1 MSAMS
6 DPTAAFLEE
15 LASKGHE
22 PLLHDAT
29 GTLRLDLLGGDDVE
43 RWLVTMDKGDVKV
56 SRRNIRAD
64 AVMRAEKKL
73 FDGMV
78 KGTVNV
84 NAAVLRGVVG
94 IEGDLGLL
102 TSFSRL
108 FPGPP
113 RSVASFLEREKERSG

>member
-1 MSAMS
+1 MR
-6 DPTAAFLEE
+6 DPTAAFFEDF
-15 LASKGHE
+15 ASKGHE

-29 GTLRLDLLGGDDVE
+29 GSLRLDLLDGADVD
-43 RWLVTMDKGDVKV
+43 RWHVTVDKGDVKV
-56 SRRNIRAD
+56 SRRNVRAD
-64 AVMRAEKKL
+64 AVMRTEKKL

-113 RSVASFLEREKERSG
+113 KSLASFLERERERSG